1 MFHGGH
7 REKLK
12 NTCACVFPQS
22 ISQSQGSTLPHGNT
36 VLSAEIVH
44 WVSSSRPQKNFL
56 MLHEQIKTITSDA
69 IQLAGAEMGGWEGG
83 VIITE
88 AVLVNRNIMV
98 HNYT

>member
-1 MFHGGH
+1 
-7 REKLK
+7 
-12 NTCACVFPQS
+12 
-22 ISQSQGSTLPHGNT
+22 
-36 VLSAEIVH
+36 
-44 WVSSSRPQKNFL
+44 